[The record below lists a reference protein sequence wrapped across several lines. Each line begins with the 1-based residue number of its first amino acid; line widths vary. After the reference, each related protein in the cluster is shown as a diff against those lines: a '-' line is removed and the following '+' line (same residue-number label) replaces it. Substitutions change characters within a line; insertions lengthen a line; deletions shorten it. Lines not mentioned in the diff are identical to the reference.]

1 VGKWKKAEARFFF
14 KEKGKNVRKKKRTIS
29 KNFKTQR
36 IKKNK

>member
-1 VGKWKKAEARFFF
+1 VEESRSKIFF